1 MWLRCPPQQ
10 PRPLRWRGTSTAVQR
25 AMNATFIGAAGADG
39 GPVHGA
45 AGPGSAPPPPVPP
58 AVVARDGA
66 LVLAAM
72 NAAPD
77 GILLVDRHARI
88 VMANAAMEAIS
99 GYTADELHGQ
109 PLGLLLPP
117 ERREA
122 HAHHFESY
130 FHAPSRRPMG
140 MGRDLWIA
148 RKDGRLTPVDIAL
161 GHTDARGGTAV
172 AFVRDTSEVRRLE
185 AQMHFQATHD
195 TLTGLVNRWQFGQ
208 RLEQAIVEST
218 RSGQSFALLLLDLD
232 DFKAVNDGYGH
243 AAGDRVLLE
252 VARRLK
258 GALRAGDTLARLGG
272 DEFTVLLP
280 QVGQLQEVELVA
292 GRLLEALC
300 QPYQMHG
307 FELDSGA
314 SLGIALYPRD
324 AQDAATL
331 MRYAD
336 MAMYH
341 AKESGRAQ
349 YAFYEPRLG
358 LRMAEKLQLHDR
370 LKLALAYGGLRLH
383 YQPQVDV
390 VTGGIPAVEA
400 LLRWTDPQL
409 GEVPPDRFIPVAEA
423 TGLILALGAW
433 VLDAACQQAAAW
445 ARAGT
450 PLRVAINLSAQQL
463 RQADLVDQVEQ
474 SLRRHG
480 ALPDLLEIEVTES
493 EAMADPVQACEVLCR
508 LKALGVCIALD
519 DFGTGHSSLTHLRQ
533 LPVSRIKIDREFVTP
548 LLCSSADATF
558 VRAIVVLAKT
568 LNLHVVAEGVETT
581 EQLGLLTEYGC
592 DAYQGWL
599 FSRAVPAEHIA
610 QLLQAL
616 QPPHFPPP
624 PPGPRRAEA
633 EADPAQAPL

>member
-1 MWLRCPPQQ
+1 
-10 PRPLRWRGTSTAVQR
+10 
-25 AMNATFIGAAGADG
+25 
-39 GPVHGA
+39 
-45 AGPGSAPPPPVPP
+45 
-58 AVVARDGA
+58 
-66 LVLAAM
+66 
-72 NAAPD
+72 
-77 GILLVDRHARI
+77 
-88 VMANAAMEAIS
+88 
-99 GYTADELHGQ
+99 
-109 PLGLLLPP
+109 
-117 ERREA
+117 
-122 HAHHFESY
+122 
-130 FHAPSRRPMG
+130 
-140 MGRDLWIA
+140 
-148 RKDGRLTPVDIAL
+148 
-161 GHTDARGGTAV
+161 
-172 AFVRDTSEVRRLE
+172 
-185 AQMHFQATHD
+185 
-195 TLTGLVNRWQFGQ
+195 
-208 RLEQAIVEST
+208 
-218 RSGQSFALLLLDLD
+218 
-232 DFKAVNDGYGH
+232 
-243 AAGDRVLLE
+243 
-252 VARRLK
+252 
-258 GALRAGDTLARLGG
+258 
-272 DEFTVLLP
+272 
-280 QVGQLQEVELVA
+280 
-292 GRLLEALC
+292 
-300 QPYQMHG
+300 
-307 FELDSGA
+307 
-314 SLGIALYPRD
+314 
-324 AQDAATL
+324 
-331 MRYAD
+331 
-336 MAMYH
+336 
-341 AKESGRAQ
+341 
-349 YAFYEPRLG
+349 
-358 LRMAEKLQLHDR
+358 
-370 LKLALAYGGLRLH
+370 
-383 YQPQVDV
+383 VDV
-390 VTGGIPAVEA
+390 ATGGIPAVEA

-480 ALPDLLEIEVTES
+480 ALPALLEVEVTES

-633 EADPAQAPL
+633 EADPARAPL